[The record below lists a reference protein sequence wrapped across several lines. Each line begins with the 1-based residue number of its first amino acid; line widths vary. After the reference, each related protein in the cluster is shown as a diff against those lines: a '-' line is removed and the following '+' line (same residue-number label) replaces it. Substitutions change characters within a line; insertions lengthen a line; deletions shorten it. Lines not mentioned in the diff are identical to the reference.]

1 MSYILVLIAGVS
13 WGLIGVFTKVI
24 DVLGFTEMQML
35 FVKGVLATAVLFI
48 ITFFKDKKQLRLKS
62 WKDIRYLWVRGS
74 SAFPFSAGRI

>member
-35 FVKGVLATAVLFI
+35 FVRK
-48 ITFFKDKKQLRLKS
+48 
-62 WKDIRYLWVRGS
+62 
-74 SAFPFSAGRI
+74 